1 MKKNVVIDFETLG
14 TTADCVVL
22 SLGAVTEDGDS
33 FYVVFDS
40 NMQTT
45 RKISPATLAWWEAQ
59 TPEARDVLTESR
71 HGDCCTPED
80 GVKGFI
86 SWLKIIMGDDEAV
99 VWSLG
104 GDFDIAIINHIMG
117 EAGIEPCWKYW
128 NTRCL
133 RTLGALYPQVKRP
146 KTNNHNALD
155 DAKNEMEWLKLLL
168 AQHEGRK
175 S

>member
-1 MKKNVVIDFETLG
+1 MKKNVIIDFETLG
-14 TTADCVVL
+14 TTADCVIL

-40 NMQTT
+40 NVQSG
-45 RKISPATLAWWEAQ
+45 RKISPATLAWWESQ
-59 TPEARDVLTESR
+59 TPEAREVLTESR

-80 GVKGFI
+80 GVKGFL
-86 SWLKIIMGDDEAV
+86 SWLKLSMGENDAV

-104 GDFDIAIINHIMG
+104 SDFDIAIINHIMG